1 MAEARISRLK
11 TILITGA
18 ASGIGLQL
26 VKDYAADHRVIAC
39 GRDAEKLAS
48 ALSDIPCEQRC
59 FDITDRESV
68 LRACKDLPA
77 LDLAILNAGT
87 CEYIDDV
94 KHFNSQCFERVVT
107 TNLIGTGYCLEA
119 VMPHLVEGSQ
129 LALMSSTA
137 TYLPFARAEAYGASK
152 AGIDYLAASLAVDCT
167 PLKIS
172 VSNIQPCFVD
182 TPLTQR
188 NTFSMPG
195 RITTEEA
202 SQYIRRGLQS
212 RKATIA
218 FSPLFV
224 FGLKLLNL
232 LPTNLWIRL
241 QNQKET

>member
-1 MAEARISRLK
+1 MK

-26 VKDYAADHRVIAC
+26 VKDYAKEHRVIAC
-39 GRDAEKLAS
+39 GRDAEKLAR
-48 ALSDIPCEQRC
+48 ALGNTPCEQRC

-68 LRACKDLPA
+68 LLACKDLPG
-77 LDLAILNAGT
+77 LDLVILNAGT

-94 KHFNSQCFERVVT
+94 KHFDSQRFARVVT

-119 VMPHLVEGSQ
+119 VMPHIVEGGQ

-152 AGIDYLAASLAVDCT
+152 AGIDYLAASLAVDCA

-188 NTFSMPG
+188 NTFAMPG
-195 RITTEEA
+195 QITTERA
-202 SQYIRRGLQS
+202 SSYIRRGLHR

-218 FSPLFV
+218 FSPIFV
-224 FGLKLLNL
+224 LSLKLLSL
-232 LPTNLWIRL
+232 LPTDVWACL
-241 QNQKET
+241 QTKKETA

>member
-1 MAEARISRLK
+1 MK

-26 VKDYAADHRVIAC
+26 VKDYATEHRVIAC
-39 GRDAEKLAS
+39 GRDAEKLAR
-48 ALSDIPCEQRC
+48 ALANIPCEQRC

-68 LRACKDLPA
+68 LHACKDLPA

-94 KHFNSQCFERVVT
+94 KHFDSQRFARVIN

-137 TYLPFARAEAYGASK
+137 THLPFARAEAYGASK
-152 AGIDYLAASLAVDCT
+152 AGIDYLAASLAVDCA

-195 RITTEEA
+195 RISTEKA
-202 SQYIRRGLQS
+202 SQYIRQGLQN

-218 FSPLFV
+218 FSPIFV
-224 FGLKLLNL
+224 VGLKLLGL
-232 LPTNLWIRL
+232 LPSNLWTCL
-241 QNQKET
+241 QTQKETA